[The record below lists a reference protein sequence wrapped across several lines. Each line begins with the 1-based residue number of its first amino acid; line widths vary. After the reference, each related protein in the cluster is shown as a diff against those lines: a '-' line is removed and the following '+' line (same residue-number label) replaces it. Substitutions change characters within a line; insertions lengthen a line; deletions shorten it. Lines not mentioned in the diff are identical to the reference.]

1 MSTERPSRIPSLDG
15 LRALSIA
22 LVLFGH
28 LCGTRNFWTGGSL
41 GFLGFGEFGVR
52 VFFVISGLLITKLLL
67 NEFETTGK
75 IHLAKFYFRRTF
87 RIFPPYY
94 AFLFFLIVAQPLGWF
109 LLNGGDI
116 WHALTYTSNYHLTRS
131 WNIGHTWSLS
141 VEEQF
146 YLLWPAAL
154 LLLGVR
160 RGLKAAVL
168 VLLLAPFIRLGIFHL
183 LPARAEGVGHQ
194 FETMAD
200 AIATGCVL
208 ACQALW
214 PQWARD
220 WYERLLQSRLMLALP
235 VLGIA
240 GNSLSDHPTPSFLF
254 GYTLANVCFGVC
266 VDWCIRN
273 PAGRFGR
280 LLNSAPLVFIGT
292 ISYSLYLWQQL
303 FLNRHSASVTASFP
317 LNLALA
323 VGAALLSYYLIEQP
337 SLGLRQRLEA
347 WLFPKAPRLEQS
359 ERALVLPFEQSTPS
373 VQAVRVLR
381 LNALAVE
388 ESREETPT
396 DSFLPAL
403 QRLETNERYATLS
416 DALSR
421 LNFYVK
427 SRKQ

>member
-1 MSTERPSRIPSLDG
+1 MSNERSSRIPSLDG
-15 LRALSIA
+15 LRALSIS

-28 LCGTRNFWTGGSL
+28 LCGTQNFWTGGSL
-41 GFLGFGEFGVR
+41 GFLALGEFGVR

-67 NEFETTGK
+67 NEFEATGK

-109 LLNGGDI
+109 LLNSGDI
-116 WHALTYTSNYHLTRS
+116 WHALTYTSNYHLERS
-131 WNIGHTWSLS
+131 WNVGHTWSLS

-168 VLLLAPFIRLGIFHL
+168 VLLLAPFIRLGVFHL
-183 LPARAEGVGHQ
+183 LPGRAEGVGHQ
-194 FETMAD
+194 FETIAD

-208 ACQALW
+208 ACQTVW

-235 VLGIA
+235 VLGLA

-254 GYTLANVCFGVC
+254 GYTLANLCVGVC
-266 VDWCIRN
+266 VDWCIRHHE
-273 PAGRFGR
+273 GR
-280 LLNSAPLVFIGT
+280 LGRVLNAAPLVFVGT

-303 FLNRHSASVTASFP
+303 FLNRQSVSVTASFP

-337 SLGLRQRLEA
+337 SLGLRQRWEA
-347 WLFPKAPRLEQS
+347 RLFPKAPRLEAS

-373 VQAVRVLR
+373 VRAVRVLR
-381 LNALAVE
+381 LNALVVE
-388 ESREETPT
+388 ESHAETPT
-396 DSFLPAL
+396 ESFLPAL
-403 QRLETNERYATLS
+403 QRLEAHERYATLS

-421 LNFYVK
+421 VSFYVK
-427 SRKQ
+427 TRKR